1 MDIENSKN
9 EIKNSTKKGLTKEIK
24 NLLCLSIDKWI
35 EIEKIFKIRP
45 NILFSNNLEIDN
57 NILFE
62 YPIQSIKN
70 IETLDPTFKKILNMF
85 GQDTIKNIEQI
96 INLST
101 SDSNRTNIRSL
112 KDKLARRAKKCFTNI
127 FKNFT
132 VNVIPEIVIDDQI
145 FQIIIRGKEN
155 RYFSTSETIYQSSG
169 FKAFLWLIIMLEVVK
184 DWDKNRY
191 GRTILL
197 VDEPDKSLHILLQYE
212 LANYLKLNFTN
223 NNNVFILM
231 TSHSPF
237 LIPNLNENIYIAD
250 MNEEGKTTLIK
261 AKNVNNIRN
270 SGIFPLI
277 TLFHM
282 EKLRDELFENIK
294 EDLIRIYFENQKN
307 DDLNKKI
314 ENFIHKTWCK
324 TKVIQNYIFLLLN

>member
-1 MDIENSKN
+1 
-9 EIKNSTKKGLTKEIK
+9 
-24 NLLCLSIDKWI
+24 
-35 EIEKIFKIRP
+35 
-45 NILFSNNLEIDN
+45 
-57 NILFE
+57 
-62 YPIQSIKN
+62 
-70 IETLDPTFKKILNMF
+70 
-85 GQDTIKNIEQI
+85 
-96 INLST
+96 

-112 KDKLARRAKKCFTNI
+112 KDKLARQAKKCFTNI

-314 ENFIHKTWCK
+314 ENFIHNIILNKFNYSLIQINNAEQKHINEIRTHEMFSKFIYNIDDLYKLITDEHIK
-324 TKVIQNYIFLLLN
+324 TKKDIYLTEKFIKSILSDDILNSINKSKE